1 MTNSFWQLYGEA
13 VMTAFGFF
21 WKAGW
26 AFVFGILCQQ
36 YDSGGRF
43 AQSGYPLILFRSTLF
58 QPPAVND
65 RYTSYIL

>member
-26 AFVFGILCQQ
+26 AFVFGYFVNSMILT
-36 YDSGGRF
+36 GGLLSR
-43 AQSGYPLILFRSTLF
+43 GIL
-58 QPPAVND
+58 
-65 RYTSYIL
+65 